1 MHHQDRFDHDH
12 VSHDRVADARVA
24 DARVARGRVARGRR
38 VRFAGAVTLTAIGAY
53 GISACGLFPGETFTD
68 DAAVPEKITTVRLDT
83 GSGGV
88 TLRGGKGGGKVA
100 VHRSVTH
107 HGDRPEGA
115 THRVEGGVLV
125 LGGCGKD
132 CSVTYTVDL
141 PAGLPVSGETT
152 NGAVRLTKVGKV
164 DVTTGSGDIDLDG
177 VAGTADVR
185 TSNGRITGHG
195 LSGGGITARTS
206 NGEIDLSPATPQS
219 IRAETSNGAITVK
232 VPKAAYR
239 VTIHTDNGDK
249 NLTVPNDPS
258 GRFHLDLTTSNGSIT
273 AGQVRTR

>member
-1 MHHQDRFDHDH
+1 MHHHDRFNRDH
-12 VSHDRVADARVA
+12 VARDHVARDH
-24 DARVARGRVARGRR
+24 VARGRVARGRR
-38 VRFAGAVTLTAIGAY
+38 VRFAGAVALTALGAY
-53 GISACGLFPGETFTD
+53 GISACGLFPGKTFTD
-68 DAAVPEKITTVRLDT
+68 DAAVPGKITAVRLDT

-100 VHRSVTH
+100 VHRSVTYR
-107 HGDRPEGA
+107 GDRPEGA

-132 CSVTYTVDL
+132 CAVTYTVEL

-164 DVTTGSGDIDLDG
+164 DVTTGSGDIELDG
-177 VAGTADVR
+177 VAGTAEVR

-195 LSGGGITARTS
+195 LSGKGITARTS
-206 NGEIDLSPATPQS
+206 NGEIDLTPTTPQS

-232 VPKAAYR
+232 VPKAPYR
-239 VTIHTDNGDK
+239 VTTRTSNGDK
-249 NLTVPNDPS
+249 NITVPNDPS

-273 AGQVRTR
+273 AGQVRTH